1 MKIAFLIKEGIVSLK
16 RARVSAFVTILSI
29 SLSLS
34 LIGIFGLVGQNVKDV
49 FLRFYKEV
57 QLEVFLDPSLS
68 ASRIDQLK
76 NRISQNVQVDDVI
89 FISREQALEEFR
101 KTFGEDLKGILSENP
116 LPPSFRVI
124 MKPSYSS
131 PDIVDSLTRTLSGLP
146 GVEDVL
152 YQKEIIN
159 FIHKYFSLIILLI
172 MVLAIVLLVVVTI
185 LIFNTIRLTISA
197 RKDIIS
203 IMGLVGATNLFIKSP
218 FIVEGIIQGLVGG
231 AISAGILW
239 LLIKFV
245 QALIFPQLTV
255 LPHLYLLLVGMGLLL
270 GWAGSYMSVNK
281 YLKY

>member
-146 GVEDVL
+146 GVEEVL

-172 MVLAIVLLVVVTI
+172 MVLAIMLLVVITI

-218 FIVEGIIQGLVGG
+218 FIVEGIIQGLIGG
-231 AISAGILW
+231 AVSAGILW
-239 LLIKFV
+239 LLVKFV

-255 LPHLYLLLVGMGLLL
+255 LPHLYLLLVGMGIFL

>member
-1 MKIAFLIKEGIVSLK
+1 MSLK

-124 MKPSYSS
+124 MKPSYS
-131 PDIVDSLTRTLSGLP
+131 
-146 GVEDVL
+146 
-152 YQKEIIN
+152 
-159 FIHKYFSLIILLI
+159 
-172 MVLAIVLLVVVTI
+172 
-185 LIFNTIRLTISA
+185 
-197 RKDIIS
+197 
-203 IMGLVGATNLFIKSP
+203 
-218 FIVEGIIQGLVGG
+218 
-231 AISAGILW
+231 
-239 LLIKFV
+239 
-245 QALIFPQLTV
+245 
-255 LPHLYLLLVGMGLLL
+255 
-270 GWAGSYMSVNK
+270 
-281 YLKY
+281 